1 MNQAG
6 FIGCG
11 HMGGT
16 LVAVASKSIGGE
28 HIIIADHNPEKLAAL
43 HDVYG
48 CVPGTMAQAADS
60 DVLFLGVKPQSL
72 NSVAVEL
79 RNTLRTLK
87 RQPLIISMLAGV
99 TAFAVS
105 EALGGARVLRIMP
118 NTPAAVGEGVIL
130 YCPGEGVTLDDENNF
145 LQLMKLAGIC
155 VKIPEDKIDMG
166 CAITGCGPAF
176 VCLLMEAMIDA
187 GVRCGLPRD
196 KAMLFV
202 QQTFLGTAKLA
213 LETKTEPAILRA
225 AVSSPAG
232 STIEG
237 IAAMERYGARNA
249 ILEAVAAAYKR
260 TQEMGK

>member
-1 MNQAG
+1 
-6 FIGCG
+6 
-11 HMGGT
+11 
-16 LVAVASKSIGGE
+16 
-28 HIIIADHNPEKLAAL
+28 
-43 HDVYG
+43 
-48 CVPGTMAQAADS
+48 
-60 DVLFLGVKPQSL
+60 
-72 NSVAVEL
+72 
-79 RNTLRTLK
+79 
-87 RQPLIISMLAGV
+87 
-99 TAFAVS
+99 
-105 EALGGARVLRIMP
+105 
-118 NTPAAVGEGVIL
+118 
-130 YCPGEGVTLDDENNF
+130 
-145 LQLMKLAGIC
+145 
-155 VKIPEDKIDMG
+155 MG

-213 LETKTEPAILRA
+213 LETKTEPVILRT